1 MVRFYRLLLC
11 LLFVSFNAAA
21 YSGPKGLY
29 TLEYP
34 VNMPDVSVISE
45 NGMPIRIPSLRN
57 DLTIMIFWSQ
67 SCFPCLREMKSLEK
81 FYPKAA
87 KDNIGVMLISPASE
101 WKDNAEERKFLAKY
115 GAPTLPFYNDENNR
129 LSCDTFIYLAFLKP
143 RHRFDPVHRHYE
155 PQRQKSRNH
164 SGRSR
169 LEFRKT
175 L

>member
-45 NGMPIRIPSLRN
+45 NGTPIRIPSLRN

-67 SCFPCLREMKSLEK
+67 SCFPCLREMKSLE
-81 FYPKAA
+81 
-87 KDNIGVMLISPASE
+87 N
-101 WKDNAEERKFLAKY
+101 
-115 GAPTLPFYNDENNR
+115 
-129 LSCDTFIYLAFLKP
+129 FITK
-143 RHRFDPVHRHYE
+143 R
-155 PQRQKSRNH
+155 QRQHRRYAH
-164 SGRSR
+164 IPVVRMER
-169 LEFRKT
+169 
-175 L
+175 

>member
-45 NGMPIRIPSLRN
+45 NGTPIRIPSLRN

-81 FYPKAA
+81 FYPK
-87 KDNIGVMLISPASE
+87 
-101 WKDNAEERKFLAKY
+101 
-115 GAPTLPFYNDENNR
+115 
-129 LSCDTFIYLAFLKP
+129 
-143 RHRFDPVHRHYE
+143 
-155 PQRQKSRNH
+155 RQKTTSALCSYPRRPN
-164 SGRSR
+164 GKIM
-169 LEFRKT
+169 RKNANS
-175 L
+175 